1 MANSRR
7 GTLAARLTI
16 CAALALGIT
25 GLVTGCGSSSPAKP
39 AYCTDVNN
47 FKSAANKLTDSGSPS
62 ALATN
67 VSNVVTTGQAA
78 ISAVKTAFAP
88 QTAAL
93 KSSLTTLATSATQLV
108 NSSTRA
114 AALQKIPGDVT
125 AVKTAA
131 SNFAAA
137 AHPKCS

>member
-1 MANSRR
+1 MANLRR
-7 GTLAARLTI
+7 GTLTARLTV
-16 CAALALGIT
+16 CAVLALGIT
-25 GLVTGCGSSSPAKP
+25 GLVTGCGSSSPPKP

-47 FKSAANKLTDSGSPS
+47 FKKAVSTLTDSGSAS
-62 ALATN
+62 AVVTN
-67 VSNVVTTGQAA
+67 ASNVVTSGQAA

-93 KSSLTTLATSATQLV
+93 KSALTALETSAKQLAS
-108 NSSTRA
+108 SSTRA
-114 AALQKIPGDVT
+114 AALQKIPGEVS

-137 AHPKCS
+137 AHTKCS